1 MRIRV
6 ALLSLLLPL
15 FMGRSPSP
23 HTQPVSVTRS
33 YNGAASVG
41 DFFTLTV
48 DPVAYTLTY
57 TDWSNGDSGTIYY
70 QVNGDGTYQLND
82 PNRNLVAAYE
92 VPNYALLIQATNTG
106 PDHDAPALVVAM
118 QDASISVP
126 KWGGRNYNYLQFG
139 AGSGGFEVGSIATDA
154 QGDVTTTAYWPL
166 GALSQEART
175 FHRSG
180 FSGRSLQ
187 EDASGSFLRLP
198 DNDGGSRYIFGTDS
212 ETLAMDTANGAILGF
227 RKANGKNF
235 DPSFAGDYKGLYY
248 QKTGARQGSNNF
260 ETGTP
265 SFGDATM
272 VVGPGGHVA
281 MKDAAGNT
289 LLQTTLTP
297 LADAAYVYGTDK
309 LQDPCFGL
317 FTFRVSTANS
327 QTDIFVGF
335 MNRGVLMSS
344 FNATLPWKPGGT
356 YDYLYA
362 VGLR

>member
-1 MRIRV
+1 MRIRI

-23 HTQPVSVTRS
+23 HPQPVFATRS

-41 DFFTLTV
+41 DFFTITV
-48 DPVAYTLTY
+48 DPIAYTLAY
-57 TDWSNGDSGTIYY
+57 TDWSNGDTGTISY
-70 QVNGDGTYQLND
+70 QVNADGTYQLDD
-82 PNRNLVAAYE
+82 PNHNLVAAYE

-106 PDHDAPALVVAM
+106 PDHDAPALVLAV
-118 QDASISVP
+118 QDATISIP
-126 KWGGRNYNYLQFG
+126 KWAGRNYNYLQFG
-139 AGSGGFEVGSIATDA
+139 SSSGGFEVGSIATDA
-154 QGDVTTTAYWPL
+154 QGNVTTAAYWPL
-166 GALSQEART
+166 GALSQGARA

-180 FSGRSLQ
+180 FSGRSLR

-198 DNDGGSRYIFGTDS
+198 DNDGGSHYIFGSGS

-227 RKANGKNF
+227 RKAAGKNF

-248 QKTGARQGSNNF
+248 QKAGASRGSNNF

-265 SFGDATM
+265 SLGDATM
-272 VVGPGGHVA
+272 VVGASGQVS
-281 MKDAAGNT
+281 MKDTEGNT
-289 LLQTTLTP
+289 LLQAALTP
-297 LADAAYVYGTDK
+297 LADASYVYGADR
-309 LQDPCFGL
+309 LPDPCFGL
-317 FTFRVSTANS
+317 FTFRVTTAKS
-327 QTDIFVGF
+327 QTDVFVGF

-344 FNATLPWKPGGT
+344 FNASLPWKPGGT